1 MTGLCHSPVLRRFVS
16 PRIGKLA
23 SLASVVVCL
32 QATLGITTLIYIVPT
47 PLAACHQA
55 GSVLLLTAMAA
66 LAVSLRKPSTAAKQV
81 RAALLNARA
90 GPTVKKA

>member
-1 MTGLCHSPVLRRFVS
+1 MTGVCHSPLMRRYVS
-16 PRIGKLA
+16 PRVGKLA
-23 SLASVVVCL
+23 SLASAVVCL

-66 LAVSLRKPSTAAKQV
+66 LAVSLRRPSAAARQV
-81 RAALLNARA
+81 RAALVHA
-90 GPTVKKA
+90 GGPRPTKV